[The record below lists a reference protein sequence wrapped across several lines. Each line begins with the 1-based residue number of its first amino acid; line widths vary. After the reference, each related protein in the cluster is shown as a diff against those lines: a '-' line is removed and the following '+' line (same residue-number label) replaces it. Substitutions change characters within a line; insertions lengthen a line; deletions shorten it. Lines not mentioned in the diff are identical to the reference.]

1 MGDTELAIWYSKFK
15 LTLIVKRRCTPTPKN
30 FQIFGVLDSWFYC
43 LTVLDMS
50 TKFSLEPL
58 KKGYHT

>member
-43 LTVLDMS
+43 LTVLDM
-50 TKFSLEPL
+50 
-58 KKGYHT
+58 